1 MNIAQPEQDF
11 ELDPS
16 ATLDIEQILQAAQLA
31 AQEGLLPEDVLG
43 DQELSTY
50 VNWLAESGTQMATPE
65 HYDNLVDYLD
75 SVVLGTLATDI
86 INSVKW
92 DENSRADWSA
102 REAQGIKLL
111 GVADKPLNK
120 ALFDGSSQ
128 LVHPLLAESVVD
140 FHSRIM
146 AEIWPPEGPVKS
158 VVLGESTPDKEAQ
171 ADRVSTYMNYQYT
184 ELMPGAF
191 EEEDALL
198 FRLPLSGSVFKK
210 TYFDPLLGTIVSR
223 MIEPADFIVPYSAT
237 DLASAPR
244 FTHRFREMHNTVLK
258 KVTIGYY
265 SKNAFITEPRY
276 ENADYPEVLSE
287 IDATEGKAPT
297 GVGQDA
303 RHTLYECY
311 IDLDLPGFEDTDET
325 GAKTGIAR
333 PYIVTVNR
341 DDQSIMRI
349 QRDWE
354 PEDEKKARD
363 LCVTHYRFM
372 PGLGFYGYGLLHLI
386 GSLALSASGS
396 LNALLD
402 SAAFANLQAGYR
414 TRFGRLKGTQKPL
427 APGEFR
433 EVDCSAEDLSKAFY
447 RLPYEEPSDVLFNL
461 LVYLDEKAS
470 KFLNPGEVMT
480 GEANNNAP
488 VGTTLALIEQGSKR
502 QSAVHRRIH
511 NAHKVE
517 FRILAKL
524 NARYVPEEGY
534 PYASGSLSTIIF
546 AADFDKRVDVIPV
559 ADPNIISNT
568 QRIHQAQAVL
578 DLAEKHPDQINMTKA
593 IKFMLTAIRIPE
605 LDDLMKVDPAIKEM
619 QAQSAQLDI
628 QIKQAELAKT
638 NNEAA
643 KVDAEKTESNLRGIF
658 AAMQAAGLAMD
669 PTLAA
674 LADSIFAS
682 AGGKDYNGR
691 PLAELH
697 NNAVVVPP
705 QGLAPPVQPHPAE
718 PSDMALT
725 EIQQNTSP
733 GFPAHS
739 PAPELPVPQQPP
751 HATQTASP
759 MAGQNMGIETMRNE
773 GVKTHAANYN

>member
-1 MNIAQPEQDF
+1 MNIQQDSETF
-11 ELDPS
+11 EPDPFPN
-16 ATLDIEQILQAAQLA
+16 LDIEAIKEAVRLA
-31 AQEGLLPEDVLG
+31 SDEGLAPEDVLG
-43 DQELSTY
+43 GTELSTY
-50 VNWLAESGTQMATPE
+50 VDWLAESGTQMGDPG

-75 SVVLGTLATDI
+75 PSALGALATDI

-92 DENSRADWSA
+92 DEDSRADWSA

-120 ALFDGSSQ
+120 ALFDGASQ
-128 LVHPLLAESVVD
+128 LVHPLLAEAVVD

-158 VVLGESTPDKEAQ
+158 IVLGESTPEKEAQ
-171 ADRVSTYMNYQYT
+171 ADRVMTYMNYQFC
-184 ELMPGAF
+184 EDMPGAF

-210 TYFDPLLGTIVSR
+210 TYFDPILGKIVSR

-237 DLASAPR
+237 DLVSAPR

-258 KVTIGYY
+258 KVAIGYY
-265 SKNAFITEPRY
+265 SSSAFITEPRY
-276 ENADYPEVLSE
+276 ENADYPEVISE

-303 RHTLYECY
+303 RHTMYECY
-311 IDLDLPGFEDTDET
+311 IELDLKGFEDV
-325 GAKTGIAR
+325 GADGQPTGIAR

-363 LCVTHYRFM
+363 LCFTHYRFM

-386 GSLALSASGS
+386 GSLALSASGA

-414 TRFGRLKGTQKPL
+414 TRFGRIKGTQKPL

-511 NAHKVE
+511 NAHKEE

-524 NARYVPEEGY
+524 NSRYVPEEGY
-534 PYASGSLSTIIF
+534 PYAAGKVSTTIF
-546 AADFDKRVDVIPV
+546 AADFDKRVDVLPV

-593 IKFMLTAIRIPE
+593 MKFMLTAIRIPD
-605 LDDLMKVDPAIKEM
+605 LDDLMEIDPEIKQL

-628 QIKQAELAKT
+628 QLK
-638 NNEAA
+638 EAQVEKLKKEA
-643 KVDAEKTESNLRGIF
+643 NKLDAEKVESTLRGIF
-658 AAMQAAGLAMD
+658 AAMQAAGLALD
-669 PTLAA
+669 PILAA
-674 LADSIFAS
+674 LGDSIFAS
-682 AGGKDYNGR
+682 AGGKDYNGT
-691 PLAELH
+691 PLAEINQAALQAPV
-697 NNAVVVPP
+697 NDPALPAPAPTANA
-705 QGLAPPVQPHPAE
+705 QGLP
-718 PSDMALT
+718 D
-725 EIQQNTSP
+725 IQQNTSP

-739 PAPELPVPQQPP
+739 PAPQQPAP
-751 HATQTASP
+751 PNLTQMSKPQSP
-759 MAGQNMGIETMRNE
+759 FVGGNYGIETMKNE
-773 GVKTHAANYN
+773 GVKTNAPNNS